1 MSILIADDDRVTTT
15 MLASKLKGAGYQT
28 LVAVD
33 AMQTLMLAQKHQ
45 LEAVLLDINMPGGSG
60 IMALQRLKGSSKTS
74 NVPVIV
80 VSASEDPEMPDK
92 VRGMGADE
100 FLKKPV
106 DYDALINLIDRLTNG
121 FPPDRPA

>member
-106 DYDALINLIDRLTNG
+106 DYDAL
-121 FPPDRPA
+121 